1 MPEQHFT
8 RIIEVFLN
16 RIGKFWVNHTRI
28 DLALIVLQLP
38 LENTRQRI
46 GPNATLTRHVRLPR
60 INIKLHTADTRAVL
74 ATIVLLLHQEEQLVK
89 AIQRCAVFFLIVSQW
104 LEETDHCDAAFVLK
118 KVAHRWEKTSG
129 G

>member
-16 RIGKFWVNHTRI
+16 RIGKLWMNHTRI
-28 DLALIVLQLP
+28 DLVLIVLQLP
-38 LENTRQRI
+38 LENARQRI
-46 GPNATLTRHVRLPR
+46 GLNTALARHICLPR
-60 INIKLHTADTRAVL
+60 IDIKLHTADTRAVL
-74 ATIVLLLHQEEQLVK
+74 ATIMLLLHQEKQLIK
-89 AIQRCAVFFLIVSQW
+89 AIQRCAVFFLIVSQG